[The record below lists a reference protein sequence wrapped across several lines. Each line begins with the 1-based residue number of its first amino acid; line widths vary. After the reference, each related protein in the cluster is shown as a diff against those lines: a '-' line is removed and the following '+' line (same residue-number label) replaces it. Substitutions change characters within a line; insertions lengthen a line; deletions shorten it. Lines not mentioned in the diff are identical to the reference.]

1 VGRFL
6 PPLSQGLLLAGLT
19 LLGAGCQGPAAV
31 EVIAA
36 DGALCDITRRLASND
51 LTVAC
56 LLGPNDDPHQVQLS
70 PQQSAQLRQARLVLI
85 NGYGLTPALEKLPGV
100 VKVAELAVPNS
111 PRLEGEDH
119 QDDHDGH
126 GHGDSHAQGDSHA
139 HGDRDPHVWH
149 DPRQAAAMVGTVRQ
163 RLQQLDPAA
172 APAIAAR
179 AAALER
185 SLQALDRWNRAQFST
200 IPGARVLASEHRAF
214 ASLARAYGLEELPV
228 VDSTSSSDRLRPTG
242 LGQVVRQLRGRRVAS
257 LFSQQ
262 DPPSRSL
269 QRVSSLSGITIAPQA
284 LRADAGGDNLM
295 ATLTTNT
302 CRIVEGL
309 KGRCDGAGRERLVA
323 GWGQIP

>member
-1 VGRFL
+1 MGRFL

-19 LLGAGCQGPAAV
+19 LLGASCQAPAAV

-36 DGALCDITRRLASND
+36 DGALCDITRRLAAND

-111 PRLEGEDH
+111 PRLESDDH

-126 GHGDSHAQGDSHA
+126 GHGDSHA

-149 DPRQAAAMVGTVRQ
+149 DPRQAAALVAAVSQ

-172 APAIAAR
+172 ATAIAGR

-185 SLQALDRWNRAQFST
+185 SLQALDRWNRAQFAT
-200 IPGARVLASEHRAF
+200 IPGARVLASDHRAF
-214 ASLARAYGLEELPV
+214 ASLVRAYGLEELPV
-228 VDSTSSSDRLRPTG
+228 VDSASSSDRLRPGG
-242 LGQVVRQLRGRRVAS
+242 LSQVIQQLQRRRVAS

-262 DPPSRSL
+262 DPPSRGL
-269 QRVSSLSGITIAPQA
+269 QRVSSLSGVPIAPQP
-284 LRADAGGDNLM
+284 LRADVGGDHLM

-302 CRIVEGL
+302 CRIVESL
-309 KGRCDGAGRERLVA
+309 KGRCDEAGRERLVA
-323 GWGQIP
+323 DWDQIR